1 MVMMPGSDPRLVEIN
16 GDNAEHRRD
25 QERAQ
30 HSLETAA
37 RGNAASKPSLM
48 ERLRKLLRR

>member
-16 GDNAEHRRD
+16 GDTAEQRRD

-30 HSLETAA
+30 HALETATRGDAA
-37 RGNAASKPSLM
+37 RRPSLM